1 MDDGDQRSEVGGQR
15 SEAKRS
21 GNWECGKRKIKA
33 ESKGQG
39 EGRRARD
46 DGRGMMDEGR
56 RSKVGKKEVQKVRRK
71 EGRDQRARIKGKN
84 YKGKRQNLITIV

>member
-1 MDDGDQRSEVGGQR
+1 MVDGDQR

-39 EGRRARD
+39 EGRWTKD
-46 DGRGMMDEGR
+46 DGRGTEDEGR
-56 RSKVGKKEVQKVRRK
+56 WTRRTEAK
-71 EGRDQRARIKGKN
+71 PIRR
-84 YKGKRQNLITIV
+84 